1 MAHCGNEAAR
11 RVMTGD
17 LRVRAH
23 HARGED
29 SEFTARGRHLR
40 PDLCP
45 LEVKAG
51 VLLLATGRTKLRC
64 MCW

>member
-23 HARGED
+23 HEKGED

-45 LEVKAG
+45 LEVR
-51 VLLLATGRTKLRC
+51 LEFC
-64 MCW
+64 C